1 MSNSRKPASRKSELE
16 QKILLL
22 KERILD
28 ECLSENE
35 REEIYQHLLECV
47 RKITEKFIEELNY
60 KTRGL
65 LYPYKRPSEHRR
77 VDDWYDP
84 LDWAA
89 DPESAISS
97 PVQSLKSLED
107 QIKNE
112 KYLWKSSIDS
122 EILSISDYLT
132 SAFIS
137 GDCRCNDTRK
147 KNSGQKCARKDSH
160 SLRAWLEK
168 DTGKTLEKFLSGALK
183 GYYGKRMLIKEI
195 QYGMAYIRLFEE
207 GLRFTENKIMNRCL
221 NCRDQNDEPLRY
233 EGHYCYNC
241 STAFNERTMKRSLS
255 EHFITER
262 AYDHGEFWQ
271 CKGNACGNVFPVR
284 KGKDNDICP
293 YEGCGYRPAGRAKV
307 TKAYYREIFADE
319 PSKPEMPLERPGL
332 DLERCCQFSRQYIF
346 LTDLIFMAVTG
357 ELSLTIDEWLEQ
369 KRRAIRIELDDE
381 ERFMRKKESIRELF
395 RRFLIDDCDPGFD
408 INDIRAI
415 LRKKYIAAFRE
426 GMPLTDIHLTS
437 LNIGDIRN
445 FLKREVES

>member
-1 MSNSRKPASRKSELE
+1 MSNSRKPSSGKSELE

-28 ECLSENE
+28 GCLSDDE
-35 REEIYQHLLECV
+35 REEIYKHLSMCV
-47 RKITEKFIEELNY
+47 REMTEKFISELNF
-60 KTRGL
+60 KTRYL
-65 LYPYKRPSEHRR
+65 LYPYNRLSKFWDHS
-77 VDDWYDP
+77 DWNDP
-84 LDWAA
+84 MDWAA
-89 DPESAISS
+89 DPESAVSS
-97 PVQSLKSLED
+97 PVQDLKSLED
-107 QIKNE
+107 QINNE

-137 GDCRCNDTRK
+137 EDCRCNDTRK
-147 KNSGQKCARKDSH
+147 KSSGQKCARHDSH

-168 DTGKTLEKFLSGALK
+168 DTGKTLENFLSGALK

-195 QYGMAYIRLFEE
+195 QYGMAYICLFED

-233 EGHYCYNC
+233 EDHYCYNC
-241 STAFNERTMKRSLS
+241 STAFNESTMKRSLS

-262 AYDHGEFWQ
+262 AYNRGEFWQ

-284 KGKDNDICP
+284 KGKNSDICP

-307 TKAYYREIFADE
+307 TKAYYRGILVDE
-319 PSKPEMPLERPGL
+319 TSEPEMPSARPAP
-332 DLERCCQFSRQYIF
+332 DLERCYQFSRQYIF

-369 KRRAIRIELDDE
+369 KRRAIRLELDDE
-381 ERFMRKKESIRELF
+381 ERLRLKKESIRELF
-395 RRFLIDDCDPGFD
+395 SSFLIDDFDPGFD

-415 LRKKYIAAFRE
+415 LRKKYIAALRE
-426 GMPLTDIHLTS
+426 GMPPTDIHLT
-437 LNIGDIRN
+437 LLDIGDICD
-445 FLKREVES
+445 FLNREVAS